1 MEELLDSLRGAPIT
15 NARAIV
21 EIVLLAAVLYV
32 LLAFLRG
39 SRGAGV
45 LRGMLVLIGLSIG
58 VLFIAAKLLQL
69 EHIVWAFEKLAALS
83 IVAAVIIF
91 QPELRRGLLRLG
103 LNPFVSRF
111 VRADSPAIDEIVEAC
126 ANLSSRSTGALIAIQ
141 RRVPLNEYAER
152 GTVLNAEISRELLE
166 TIFFKGKL
174 GEGTILHDAGTIIIG
189 NRIAGAGCLFP
200 LSENPELSKS
210 LGTRHRAALGLSEES
225 DAVSVAVSEETGQIS
240 LAVEGKFKHGL
251 TPRELRQQLTL
262 LCLESVEGVP
272 QAPEPA

>member
-1 MEELLDSLRGAPIT
+1 MDELLNNLHGTQIV
-15 NARAIV
+15 NARALV
-21 EIVLLAAVLYV
+21 EIILLAAVLYV
-32 LLAFLRG
+32 IFAFLRG

-45 LRGMLVLIGLSIG
+45 LRGMLVLIGISIG
-58 VLFIAAKLLQL
+58 VLFLAAKLLQL

-103 LNPFVSRF
+103 LNPLVGRF
-111 VRADSPAIDEIVEAC
+111 VRPDSPAIDAIVEAC
-126 ANLSSRSTGALIAIQ
+126 ASLSQRSTGLLVAIQ
-141 RRVPLNEYAER
+141 RRVPLIEYADR

-210 LGTRHRAALGLSEES
+210 LGTRHRAALGLTEES
-225 DAVSVAVSEETGQIS
+225 DAVTVVVSEETGQVS

-251 TPRELRQQLTL
+251 SPKELREQLLL
-262 LCLESVEGVP
+262 LCLESVEGTA
-272 QAPEPA
+272 QAPEAA

>member
-1 MEELLDSLRGAPIT
+1 MGDLLNRVHDIPIT
-15 NARAIV
+15 NPRAIV
-21 EIVLLAAVLYV
+21 EIVLLAMVIYV
-32 LLAFLRG
+32 IFAFLRG

-58 VLFIAAKLLQL
+58 VVFLAAQLFRL
-69 EHIVWAFEKLAALS
+69 EHIVWVFEKLAALS
-83 IVAAVIIF
+83 IVAAMIIF

-103 LNPFVSRF
+103 LNPLIGRF

-126 ANLSSRSTGALIAIQ
+126 ANMSRKSIGALIAIQ

-174 GEGTILHDAGTIIIG
+174 GEGTILHDAGTIVIG

-210 LGTRHRAALGLSEES
+210 LGTRHRAALGLTEES
-225 DAVSVAVSEETGQIS
+225 DAVTVAVSEETGSIS
-240 LAVEGKFKHGL
+240 LAVEGKFTHGL
-251 TPRELRQQLTL
+251 SPKELREKLTA
-262 LCLESVEGVP
+262 LCLESVEGTSP
-272 QAPEPA
+272 APETA